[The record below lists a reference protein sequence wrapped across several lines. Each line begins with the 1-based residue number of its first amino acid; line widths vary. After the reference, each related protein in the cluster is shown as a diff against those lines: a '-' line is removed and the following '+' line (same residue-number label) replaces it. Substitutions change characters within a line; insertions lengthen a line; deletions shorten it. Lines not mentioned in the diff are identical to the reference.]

1 MKLLKKIS
9 LIIFLIFTSCLQY
22 SEKMKLNHDG
32 SGEIT
37 FAIGMNNE
45 IFNLGKGKFELDN
58 FNADSIKKNYL
69 NKKGIKFLNSRTFVN
84 NNIRW
89 IEITLKFD
97 SIENLNS
104 ITDDT
109 TQSGMFGIIS
119 LTKDKDGNIIFSR
132 KIYPVSKEKL
142 TDEESKIF
150 SLIFSQ
156 YKWNYELQLPS
167 KIISSNAHEV
177 KIDSNIARWSFSLAS
192 LYTEKN
198 LNVTFEGKKFS
209 WLIYLSGALLIIIA
223 LYFFNILNK
232 KSKSQLKN

>member
-1 MKLLKKIS
+1 
-9 LIIFLIFTSCLQY
+9 
-22 SEKMKLNHDG
+22 MKLNHDG

-45 IFNLGKGKFELDN
+45 IFNLGKEKFELDN

-69 NKKGIKFLNSRTFVN
+69 NKKGIKFLNRRTFVN

-104 ITDDT
+104 ISHDSIR
-109 TQSGMFGIIS
+109 SGMFGIMS

-132 KIYPVSKEKL
+132 KIYPVNKKEF
-142 TDEESKIF
+142 TNEESKIL
-150 SLIFSQ
+150 SIIFSQ

-192 LYTEKN
+192 LYSEKN
-198 LNVTFEGKKFS
+198 LKVTFERKKYP
-209 WLIYLSGALLIIIA
+209 WLVYLTGVLLIIIA
-223 LYFFNILNK
+223 LYFFSVLNK
-232 KSKSQLKN
+232 KRKSQLEK